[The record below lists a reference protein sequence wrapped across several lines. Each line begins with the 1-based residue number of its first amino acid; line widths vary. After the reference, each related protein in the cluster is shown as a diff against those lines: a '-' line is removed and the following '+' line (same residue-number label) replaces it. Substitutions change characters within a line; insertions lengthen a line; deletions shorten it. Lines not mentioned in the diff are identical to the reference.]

1 MPAMRPRVLIS
12 GGTGFLGKH
21 VTQAFQLAHW
31 DAIPLGRKDGDL
43 RDAATIRALLG
54 LYHPEA
60 VVHLAANCGGIGA
73 NQKRPAD
80 FFFDNMAMGLNVVHE
95 CSRHKGIRLV
105 VAGTVC
111 AYPKTPPS
119 IPFVEEELW
128 DGYPEETNAPYG
140 IAKKAL
146 AVMLD
151 AYRTQHGL
159 DGCYL
164 LPVNLYGPGDNFDP
178 ETSHVIPALIRKVLK
193 AEEEDADSITL
204 WGTGNASR
212 EFLHV
217 RDAARAFVLAAEKQG
232 VAGPLNLG
240 SGDEIKI
247 FALAELIGQACG
259 WNGDFEQDAS
269 KPDGQPR
276 RVLDCGKA
284 ELELGWKSNVEL
296 EDGLEETIAW
306 WKANRPAA

>member
-1 MPAMRPRVLIS
+1 MRPRAVLT

-21 VTQAFQLAHW
+21 VTAAFKQAGW

-43 RDAATIRALLG
+43 RDPAVIRALLG

-60 VVHLAANCGGIGA
+60 VIHLAANCGGIGA
-73 NQKRPAD
+73 NMKAPAD
-80 FFFDNMAMGLNVVHE
+80 FYYDNALMGLNVVHE

-111 AYPKTPPS
+111 AYPKHTPV
-119 IPFVEEELW
+119 PFREEALW

-140 IAKKAL
+140 VAKKSL

-151 AYRTQHGL
+151 AYRQQHGL

-178 ETSHVIPALIRKVLK
+178 ETSHVIPALIRKVAYAQK
-193 AEEEDADSITL
+193 AGRGTITL
-204 WGTGNASR
+204 WGTGSATR
-212 EFLHV
+212 DFLHA
-217 RDAARAFVLAAEKQG
+217 RDAARAFVIAAEKQH
-232 VAGPLNLG
+232 VVGPFNLG
-240 SGDEIKI
+240 SGQEVSIKEL
-247 FALAELIGQACG
+247 AGMVAELCG
-259 WNGDFEQDAS
+259 WDGAFAWDAS

-276 RVLDCGKA
+276 RVLDSSKA
-284 ELELGWKSNVEL
+284 AKELGWRAQISL
-296 EDGLEETIAW
+296 QSGLESAISW
-306 WKANRPAA
+306 WKANRAA